1 MKKNSIIKQN
11 DDDNNNNN
19 NRPWLLWGIIMMYLS
34 SAVAVAELRAEVTLL
49 GCPKGG
55 FQEHDLSRG
64 VYIAS
69 GSARSW
75 NIQNFRSAPMPSMTI
90 SGPAQMTLLGF
101 SLFDIVT
108 WLSGRYAKLK
118 IWPACRGRGNKDGIL

>member
-55 FQEHDLSRG
+55 FQEHDSF
-64 VYIAS
+64 Y
-69 GSARSW
+69 
-75 NIQNFRSAPMPSMTI
+75 
-90 SGPAQMTLLGF
+90 
-101 SLFDIVT
+101 
-108 WLSGRYAKLK
+108 
-118 IWPACRGRGNKDGIL
+118 